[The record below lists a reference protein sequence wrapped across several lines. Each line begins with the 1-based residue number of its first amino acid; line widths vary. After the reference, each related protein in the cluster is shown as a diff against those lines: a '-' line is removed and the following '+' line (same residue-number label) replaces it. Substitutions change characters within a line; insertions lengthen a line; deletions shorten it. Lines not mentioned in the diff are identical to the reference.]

1 MTLVRRRVRKKERD
15 CALDVKLHV
24 RLSLKSHSF
33 VVSLPRFLSL
43 THPPRQVLQADTVL
57 SLSLFFAL
65 TKTMYKHTRMANS
78 LSLYHTHTF
87 PQAYSFSLPFLS
99 QTNKN
104 MSLSPSFSSCLSLSL
119 STTSIAKQRF
129 LFLSFS
135 PTQSFFVA
143 TQTLTRFVLGEKRSP
158 IKSLIN
164 YLIRCT
170 IKQSSREDVIDLRID
185 FYRGKF
191 SN

>member
-33 VVSLPRFLSL
+33 VVSLRRFLSL

-119 STTSIAKQRF
+119 YHVDRKTAIS
-129 LFLSFS
+129 LSLVFADLVVFCRHS
-135 PTQSFFVA
+135 NTDTF
-143 TQTLTRFVLGEKRSP
+143 
-158 IKSLIN
+158 
-164 YLIRCT
+164 C
-170 IKQSSREDVIDLRID
+170 SR
-185 FYRGKF
+185 
-191 SN
+191 